1 MVFQCY
7 LSRLF
12 MDSFS
17 KLKKQ
22 SLYMNIKLQ
31 GLIHVKN
38 LSMTPNF
45 QDALYMWTLVKDA

>member
-45 QDALYMWTLVKDA
+45 QDALYMLTLVKDA